1 LHLVL
6 WLHQPPYLRWFAAV
20 LLVLGA
26 AALDLT
32 QRATESYPF
41 VATPIERGSPID
53 GDVIRWRDVPVG
65 LLAPPSLE
73 GAVASR
79 RLESGEPVLPS
90 SIGSATDVPADW
102 WSVPM
107 VLPDGVVVGS
117 AIRVVT
123 VDPPL
128 TVDGIVVS
136 ISEGGAFAA
145 GNTGLVAVP
154 EAASSVVAAAAIE
167 GTATVLFSP

>member
-1 LHLVL
+1 VL
-6 WLHQPPYLRWFAAV
+6 WLHRPPYLRWIAAA

-32 QRATESYPF
+32 QRATEPYPF
-41 VATPIERGSPID
+41 VASPIERGRPID
-53 GDVIRWRDVPVG
+53 GDVITWRDVPVG
-65 LLAPPSLE
+65 LLSAPSLE

-79 RLESGEPVLPS
+79 RLEPGEPVLLS
-90 SIGSATDVPADW
+90 SLGSATDVPPNW

-107 VLPDGVVVGS
+107 VLPDGVAAGAV
-117 AIRVVT
+117 IRVVT

-136 ISEGGAFAA
+136 VSTGSAFAA
-145 GNTGLVAVP
+145 GNSGLVAVP